1 MPSGSGE
8 APLFNPDPAAY
19 LPHRYPFL
27 MLDRLLTL
35 EPGVIATA
43 ERRVTNAPGG
53 FPQVYLLECIAQ
65 LGGIASICEEGE
77 GGFLA
82 SIDHA
87 EFEGAVCAGD
97 TLIITARV
105 LKSFGRL
112 VLIEGVVAGEGHTL
126 ARAQLTLGI
135 GKV

>member
-1 MPSGSGE
+1 ME
-8 APLFNPDPAAY
+8 APLFDPDPAAY

-43 ERRVTNAPGG
+43 ERQITATPAAY
-53 FPQVYLLECIAQ
+53 PQAYLLESIAQ
-65 LGGIASICEEGE
+65 LGGIASIHEEGE

-82 SIDHA
+82 SIDNA
-87 EFEGAVCAGD
+87 EFEGEVRAGD
-97 TLIITARV
+97 TLTITARV

-112 VLIEGVVAGEGHTL
+112 ALIEGTVTSAGITL

-135 GKV
+135 GRL